1 MGNVY
6 NGVIGLRKW
15 SWTRRIITLACIF
28 MIASYV
34 VYESEWFQKKYVY
47 PLLYQNEIF
56 RYAERHDLDPYLVA
70 AVIRT
75 ESKFSHLARSPKG
88 AMGLMQ
94 MMPDTAEWVAQE
106 IKYPNFTV
114 DELNNPVVSI
124 RFGTWYLASVEK
136 EFGGNEVLMLAAYNG
151 GRGNV
156 KSWMKKYGWS
166 NEFHEIDEI
175 PFKETREYV
184 KKVLRD
190 RETYRLLY
198 EGRK

>member
-1 MGNVY
+1 MG
-6 NGVIGLRKW
+6 KW
-15 SWTRRIITLACIF
+15 SWTRRIISFLLVAI
-28 MIASYV
+28 ISSYV
-34 VYESEWFQKKYVY
+34 VYQSEWFQKKYVY
-47 PLLYQNEIF
+47 PFGYQTEIF
-56 RYAERHDLDPYLVA
+56 RFSEKQQLDPYLVA

-75 ESKFSHLARSPKG
+75 ESKFINLARSPKG

-94 MMPDTAEWVAQE
+94 MMPETAEWVAKETQ
-106 IKYPNFTV
+106 YPDFTI
-114 DELNNPVVSI
+114 EQLNNPEVSI
-124 RFGTWYLASVEK
+124 RFGTWYLASVQK

-166 NEFHEIDEI
+166 SDFSNIDEI

-190 RETYRLLY
+190 RLNYRLLY
-198 EGRK
+198 EKQLK